1 MQAGSG
7 PVVVI
12 RDAADV
18 EEFRMSASA
27 DAVVEWVG
35 NSDDMTI
42 KDSSGEWLVSRG
54 SGTWVR
60 SAFTQPVPETP
71 PADIPDRPATTAPP
85 ETDAAPTEG

>member
-18 EEFRMSASA
+18 EEFRMPASA
-27 DAVVEWVG
+27 DAVVEWVA
-35 NSDDMTI
+35 NSDDVKI

-71 PADIPDRPATTAPP
+71 PADVPDGPATTAPP
-85 ETDAAPTEG
+85 ETDVAPPEG